1 MLTKD
6 KSKATMH
13 AVMRAPRPNTQFD
26 KEMSAATDAKS
37 LIAVLDNEIA
47 HLRSVYSTY
56 ARLYGSNSDTRN
68 LLSDSDAAFFGDLY
82 IVYLNYISVGVSR
95 LLDPGETRGK
105 PNLTIFRLIAT
116 LKSTGH
122 PEAEK
127 LDQRLLDIK
136 TRAYNFTDPRNQLVA
151 HLDYKAHC
159 IEPGKKPIPSFTK
172 PEFEEFYRDTGQ
184 LMNDIRAIIGMPPF
198 MYEWGLVGH
207 GCGRKLI
214 HRLKTASDHIAARS
228 SNKTLHATAAAPGS

>member
-1 MLTKD
+1 MD
-6 KSKATMH
+6 CGIIIM
-13 AVMRAPRPNTQFD
+13 FD
-26 KEMSAATDAKS
+26 KEMSTTMDDKS

-47 HLRSVYSTY
+47 HLISVYSTY
-56 ARLYGSNSDTRN
+56 ARLYASDSDTRK

-82 IVYLNYISVGVSR
+82 IVYLHYISVGVSR
-95 LLDPGETRGK
+95 LLDPEETLGK

-116 LKSTGH
+116 LKSSGH

-127 LDQRLLDIK
+127 LHQRLSDIK
-136 TRAYNFTDPRNQLVA
+136 RRAYNFTDPRKQLVA

-172 PEFEEFYRDTGQ
+172 DEFEEFYMDTGQ
-184 LMNDIRAIIGMPPF
+184 LMNDIRAIIGMPPL
-198 MYEWGLVGH
+198 MYQWGIVGH

-214 HRLKTASDHIAARS
+214 YRLESASDQIAARASNMQMGCKLS
-228 SNKTLHATAAAPGS
+228 SPPSSPSRDAK